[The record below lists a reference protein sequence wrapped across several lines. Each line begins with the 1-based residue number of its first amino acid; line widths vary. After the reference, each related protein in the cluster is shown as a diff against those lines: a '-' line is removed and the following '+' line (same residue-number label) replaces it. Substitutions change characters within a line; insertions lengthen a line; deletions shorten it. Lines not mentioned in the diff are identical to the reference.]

1 MADITYASNAKAN
14 TGVSLG
20 SVALGLSA
28 LNTLNGAGGL
38 GNVLGG
44 LFGGGCGCNGAN
56 APVNRYEL
64 GLENEI
70 ARLRTEVSLRDSN
83 IYNDQKTLELYRYI
97 DGKLECINAKLCEQ
111 AVYNAAQTSAMN
123 CMGSQIAQLYGL
135 TKLIVPA
142 TNICP
147 APMPEFNSW
156 TAPTAAAGA

>member
-1 MADITYASNAKAN
+1 MAEFASNAKGNAALT
-14 TGVSLG
+14 TGIIGTSL
-20 SVALGLSA
+20 SAMNALG
-28 LNTLNGAGGL
+28 NGGF

-44 LFGGGCGCNGAN
+44 LFGNGCGCNGAN

-64 GLENEI
+64 GLEGEI

-83 IYNDQKTLELYRYI
+83 IYGDQKLLEVYKYF
-97 DGKLECINAKLCEQ
+97 DGKIEGINAKLCEQ
-111 AVYNAAQTSAMN
+111 AVYNATQTAAMN
-123 CMGSQIAQLYGL
+123 CMGGQIAQLYGL

-156 TAPTAAAGA
+156 TAPTATAGA